1 MYLPEMRPWLVG
13 KRPNPPPEECG
24 LVPLLY
30 DPAMRWESGRTEP
43 VKAPPE
49 ERELWW
55 LDANALLCCSGRE
68 KPWPSWM
75 VTTKMPGFF
84 TTGACDRASA
94 PPMGDKESEQVY
106 QSINCRLRLTGNS
119 LAGRRGGAWAGPLFI
134 FVGDGGSRRRPGKR
148 AQRAEVRVLELCAN
162 LVSFMR
168 ESLPAGGQ
176 RRRASS
182 PARRRTASSSEL
194 DGTSG
199 EQAKRRDILLVSFHD
214 MVTVPARPLDGMEQ
228 IK

>member
-24 LVPLLY
+24 LAPLLY

-75 VTTKMPGFF
+75 VTTKMPGFL

-94 PPMGDKESEQVY
+94 PPGTVSLVGVVAPGLVPFSSLSVMVEVDGDRENALSGPRCV
-106 QSINCRLRLTGNS
+106 S
-119 LAGRRGGAWAGPLFI
+119 L
-134 FVGDGGSRRRPGKR
+134 
-148 AQRAEVRVLELCAN
+148 
-162 LVSFMR
+162 SF
-168 ESLPAGGQ
+168 
-176 RRRASS
+176 
-182 PARRRTASSSEL
+182 
-194 DGTSG
+194 
-199 EQAKRRDILLVSFHD
+199 LVSFHD